1 MSARIYVVE
10 DEAALQNLLQAYLT
24 RAGFTVHVF
33 GNGRDALAAIR
44 ATPPD
49 LVVLD
54 LLLPGMDG
62 VRVTE
67 ALRSESIDVPIIM
80 LTAKSTEADRI
91 RGFRVGA
98 DDYVA
103 KPFSPAEVVLR
114 VQAVLRRARED
125 KPAAATVLESGP
137 IRLDPGRHT
146 VSVADEPVDLTPTE
160 FRMLMLLME
169 RPGWTFSRQQL
180 LDQVAGPDFLG
191 FDRNIDV
198 HVANL
203 RKKLGLK
210 PSPIRTVYGV
220 GYRLE
225 PARGSA

>member
-33 GNGRDALAAIR
+33 GNGREALSSIR
-44 ATPPD
+44 SAPPD

-67 ALRSESIDVPIIM
+67 ALRAESIDVPIIM

-125 KPAAATVLESGP
+125 KPASETVLESGP

-146 VSVADEPVDLTPTE
+146 VSVAETPIDLTPTE
-160 FRMLMLLME
+160 FRMLTLLME

-203 RKKLGLK
+203 RKKLGIK

-225 PARGSA
+225 PPRGTS